1 MANVRFVR
9 TTKERQIA
17 RISQQTCDDNAL
29 YFCTDS
35 GEIYRGAYLMT
46 DGARVVPSYENLP
59 SFSSAADGIIYY
71 ALDTK
76 NSYLLNSTRD
86 GWEQMTPNMAQYAT
100 IEVVETRI
108 NTVTEQVESVQVQIE
123 EKIKTEIEDQISQIE
138 VVGNL
143 DGGEI

>member
-17 RISQQTCDDNAL
+17 RISQQKCDDNAL

-35 GEIYRGAYLMT
+35 GEIYRGACLMT
-46 DGARVVPSYENLP
+46 AGAQVVPSYEDLP
-59 SFSSAADGIIYY
+59 SFSTAADGIIYY
-71 ALDTK
+71 TLDTK
-76 NSYLLNSTRD
+76 NNYLLNSTRD
-86 GWEQMTPNMAQYAT
+86 GWVSMTPNMTQYAT

-108 NTVTEQVESVQVQIE
+108 NSVTEQVESVQVQVE
-123 EKIKTEIEDQISQIE
+123 EKIKTEIEDQLGQIE
-138 VVGNL
+138 VTGNL